1 MGPCACPGEGLDNA
15 TGRGQAQGIVPTHG
29 TLRCKKLGHP
39 SSLAASFSE
48 GMNRSTM
55 NGGIIRYNQKMSI
68 DEQVGD
74 ASFMEHLLLTQLQQR
89 PLLCDGAMGSLLYAR
104 GITYEQ
110 CFDALNLTQPDLIQG
125 IHTEYIHA
133 GAHIIE
139 TNTFGANR
147 AKLEMYNLGDK
158 VRDINFK
165 AVRLVREAREISGLP
180 VLIAGAVGP
189 SGRPLQAPDEQR
201 LRELRTIFREQIEA
215 LLEGGAELLILE
227 TFSSL
232 PELRQA
238 VLAAQEAGGAPI
250 VAQMSFYEDGHT
262 LSGQSAAR
270 VAAVLHDLGV
280 SVMGANCSVGPAAT
294 LDALQEM
301 IAAVQ
306 QQSFIS
312 NESNLPLFSAQPNA
326 GLPTRVG
333 NRFFYMA
340 TPDYFADYALRFA
353 EAGVRLIGGCCGT
366 TPRHIAAMRRALD
379 EQYGAL
385 PAVTN
390 GMVKEAE
397 PARPLEITNGKSTI
411 ASLIEEEAIVPQQ
424 GTLTGMQEKLA
435 AGEFVVSVELD
446 PPKGL
451 NPSKILEGA
460 ILMQKAGADFINIA
474 DSPMARVRMSCMALA
489 RLIQDHLG
497 VETII
502 HFTTRDRNLM
512 ALQSELLGAH
522 ALGIRNILALTG
534 DPLHVGAYPN
544 TTGVW
549 DVDSV
554 GLIQM
559 IRGMN
564 EGHDAAGSSIG
575 AHASFHIG
583 AALNLNMT
591 DEETAMEIEKY
602 QRKIEAGAQFIMT
615 QPIYELAPLL
625 RFLERAGKP
634 PIPMILGCIPLHSSR
649 HAEYLHNEVPGIT
662 IPDEVRSRMRAAGEH
677 GDEEGL
683 RVAQELLTSAHSM
696 VQGVYLM
703 PSYGR
708 YDVVGALTQI
718 LHAAPTV

>member
-1 MGPCACPGEGLDNA
+1 MK
-15 TGRGQAQGIVPTHG
+15 Q
-29 TLRCKKLGHP
+29 
-39 SSLAASFSE
+39 
-48 GMNRSTM
+48 ST
-55 NGGIIRYNQKMSI
+55 IYSKEVSI
-68 DEQVGD
+68 AVQVGD
-74 ASFMEHLLLTQLQQR
+74 EFFMEHLLLTQLQQR
-89 PLLCDGAMGSLLYAR
+89 PVLCDGAMGTLLYAR
-104 GITYEQ
+104 GIAYEQ
-110 CFDALNLTQPDLIQG
+110 CFDELNLSRPELIQG
-125 IHTEYIHA
+125 IHSEYISA
-133 GAHIIE
+133 GAQIIE

-147 AKLEMYNLGDK
+147 AKLEAFNLGNK
-158 VRDINFK
+158 VRDINFR
-165 AVRLVREAREISGLP
+165 AVKLVREAREISGLP
-180 VLIAGAVGP
+180 IFIAGAVGP
-189 SGRPLQAPDEQR
+189 SDRPLQAPDEQR
-201 LRELRTIFREQIEA
+201 LRELRYIFREQIEA

-250 VAQMSFYEDGHT
+250 VAQMRFYEDGHT

-270 VAAVLHDLGV
+270 VAAVLNDLGV
-280 SVMGANCSVGPAAT
+280 NVMGANCSVGPAAT
-294 LDALQEM
+294 LDVLQEM
-301 IAAVQ
+301 IASVR
-306 QQSFIS
+306 QQSIL
-312 NESNLPLFSAQPNA
+312 NKESGPSLFSAQPNA
-326 GLPTRVG
+326 GLPTRIG

-340 TPDYFADYALRFA
+340 TPDYFADYAVRFA
-353 EAGVRLIGGCCGT
+353 KAGVQLIGGCCGT
-366 TPRHIAAMRRALD
+366 TPRHIAAMRKALD
-379 EQYGAL
+379 EHFGVATGITTSTSK
-385 PAVTN
+385 VTE
-390 GMVKEAE
+390 VDK
-397 PARPLEITNGKSTI
+397 PIEITNGKTSLAT
-411 ASLIEEEAIVPQQ
+411 LIEEEVILPQQ
-424 GTLTGMQEKLA
+424 GTLTGLQAKLA

-460 ILMQKAGADFINIA
+460 ILMQQAGADFINIA

-497 VETII
+497 IETII

-554 GLIQM
+554 GLMQM

-591 DEETAMEIEKY
+591 EEETVMEIEKY

-615 QPIYELAPLL
+615 QPIYELAPLE
-625 RFLERAGKP
+625 RFLERVGKP
-634 PIPMILGCIPLHSSR
+634 PIPMLLGCIPLHSSR
-649 HAEYLHNEVPGIT
+649 HAEYLHNEVPSIVV
-662 IPDEVRSRMRAAGEH
+662 PDQVRARMRAAGEH
-677 GDEEGL
+677 GHQEGL
-683 RVAQELLTSAHSM
+683 LLAQELLAEARRL

-708 YDVVGALTQI
+708 YDVVTALTQM
-718 LHAAPTV
+718 LHTTTAP